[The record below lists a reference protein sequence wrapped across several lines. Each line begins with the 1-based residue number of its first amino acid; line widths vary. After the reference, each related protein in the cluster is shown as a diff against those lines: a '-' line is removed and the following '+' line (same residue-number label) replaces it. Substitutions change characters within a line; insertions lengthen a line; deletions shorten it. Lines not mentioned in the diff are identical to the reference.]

1 MIWANDRNDNK
12 HIIYIY
18 SNTHKIN
25 NNTNSDQQN
34 CDVFDHY
41 CILYLFII
49 IQNNRC
55 YYY

>member
-12 HIIYIY
+12 YIYIY
-18 SNTHKIN
+18 SNKHKIN
-25 NNTNSDQQN
+25 NNNNSDQQN